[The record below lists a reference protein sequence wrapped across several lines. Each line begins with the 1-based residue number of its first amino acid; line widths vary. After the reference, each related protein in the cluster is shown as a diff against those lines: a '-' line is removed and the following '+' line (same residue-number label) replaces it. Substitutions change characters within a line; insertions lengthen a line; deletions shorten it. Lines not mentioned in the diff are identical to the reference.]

1 MTDGWVIWSRA
12 RRAWLRQD
20 AMSWTHDRAE
30 TGEWPEAGAD
40 ERADNLPLEDDVMTV
55 PGRASE

>member
-1 MTDGWVIWSRA
+1 
-12 RRAWLRQD
+12 
-20 AMSWTHDRAE
+20 MSWTHDRAE